1 MKEVNSMHVD
11 VEEYIMYLKAE
22 RRKTYDFIME
32 NVNKVAPETTFEEFT
47 NIVKL
52 MQQIFSAQPN
62 ELECFFYLFW
72 QHVSE
77 FWG

>member
-1 MKEVNSMHVD
+1 MKEVNNMHVD
-11 VEEYIMYLKAE
+11 AEEYIMYLKAE

-32 NVNKVAPETTFEEFT
+32 NVNKVTPETTFEEFT

-62 ELECFFYLFW
+62 ELECFFYLFC

-77 FWG
+77 FWR